1 MGRKIR
7 VLTQTQIEYI
17 EKKVLD
23 SIKYTKS
30 GMNECYVNMDYV
42 NMWTATVTNIESD
55 RFYLH
60 NLTSKYFI
68 LDTLDVE
75 KGIITFQFG
84 LTNKFFKEIL

>member
-7 VLTQTQIEYI
+7 VLTQTQIDYI
-17 EKKVLD
+17 EKQVLD

-30 GMNECYVNMDYV
+30 GFNECYVSMDYV
-42 NMWTATVTNIESD
+42 NRWTATVYNIESD

-60 NLTSKYFI
+60 YLTPKYFI
-68 LDTLDVE
+68 LDTLDVK
-75 KGIITFQFG
+75 KGVINFQFG